1 MFVSFWTNRSL
12 VQQILIRE
20 IQSRYRGSLMGFVWS
35 IVTPL
40 LMLATY
46 TFVFQYVFQARWGVT
61 TLVAGQET
69 ELPFAIVLFLGL
81 IIHSLIADTLSRSP
95 GLILQNANF
104 VKKVVF
110 PLEILS
116 LVNLLSSLFHF
127 LISFMLLLVFVFIS
141 LEHVPIETFYLP
153 LVLLPYFLLLLGLG
167 WFLSALGVFLRDIQ
181 HIMGTL
187 TMLMLFLSPVFF
199 SVERLPENIQTFIWL
214 NPIAVIVENARM
226 VMLYG
231 EAPDFQALTIY
242 SLCAITF
249 TSAAYYFFQKIRPGF
264 ADVV

>member
-1 MFVSFWTNRSL
+1 
-12 VQQILIRE
+12 
-20 IQSRYRGSLMGFVWS
+20 
-35 IVTPL
+35 
-40 LMLATY
+40 MLATY
-46 TFVFQYVFQARWGVT
+46 TFVFQYVFQARWGIT
-61 TLVAGQET
+61 TMVGGKET

-116 LVNLLSSLFHF
+116 LVNLLSALFHF
-127 LISFMLLLVFVFIS
+127 LISFVLLLIFVLIS
-141 LEHVPIETFYLP
+141 LKRIPVEILYLP

-167 WFLSALGVFLRDIQ
+167 WFLSALGVFLRDIE

-187 TMLMLFLSPVFF
+187 VMLMLFLSPVFF
-199 SVERLPENIQTFIWL
+199 SIERLPETIQTFIWL

-226 VMLYG
+226 VVLYG
-231 EAPDFQALTIY
+231 ETPDFQALGIY
-242 SLCAITF
+242 SVCAIAF
-249 TSAAYYFFQKIRPGF
+249 TSSAYYFFQKMRPGF